1 MNKNA
6 FSGIIAQKMLFCERF
21 GLESAVLNGYKTMTR
36 RIVKLKER
44 DEQYLNEAFD
54 LEFRKQVIIDEYSRF
69 KKGDL
74 VAVAQSYEAVY
85 KESPEW
91 FKGQLE
97 ANGDYLDNLKD
108 QPGWT
113 NKMFTSSYYLRH
125 RIQILSVDMERLQ
138 DISDEDCMREGI
150 SIFKD
155 QYSFNDTKKEVWVVR
170 NTPFR
175 AFAELIDRLSG
186 KGTWESNPWV
196 FVYKF
201 VLTR

>member
-1 MNKNA
+1 MFPAPKIMFN
-6 FSGIIAQKMLFCERF
+6 ERF
-21 GLESAVLNGYKTMTR
+21 GLESAVIGGLKTKTR
-36 RIVKLKER
+36 RFAKLKER

-54 LEFRKQVIIDEYSRF
+54 LDFRKKVIIDDYSRF

-108 QPGWT
+108 KPGWT

-125 RIQILSVDMERLQ
+125 RIQILSVELERLQ
-138 DISDEDCMREGI
+138 DISDDDCMKEGI
-150 SIFKD
+150 TPFRD
-155 QYSFNDTKKEVWVVR
+155 QYSFHDKVREALVVR
-170 NTPFR
+170 NTPQR
-175 AFAELIDRLSG
+175 AFAELIDRMSG
-186 KGTWESNPWV
+186 RGTWDSNPWV
-196 FVYKF
+196 FVYSF
-201 VLTR
+201 VLSR